1 MGEDDKLY
9 IGRIAREFGADGE
22 LQVNLASEYSIEENM
37 KEPVFVEIDGIPV
50 PLFLKSFRT
59 RGKDKALVVFDDFES
74 SRAASRFVGLPL
86 FVFQASEEEEE
97 EISGLELFVGFTVID
112 HDLGLL
118 GTIIDFHDI
127 TGNPLFVVDHN
138 GTEILI
144 PVNEDLI
151 LKVSEKKK
159 EITFDLP
166 TGLIEL
172 FKE

>member
-1 MGEDDKLY
+1 MGEDSKLY
-9 IGRIAREFGADGE
+9 IGRIAKEFGADGE
-22 LQVNLASEYSIEENM
+22 LQINLSSEYSIEENI

-74 SRAASRFVGLPL
+74 SHTASRLIGLSMFVK
-86 FVFQASEEEEE
+86 QAEEVEEEEE
-97 EISGLELFVGFTVID
+97 VGLELFIGFTVID
-112 HDLGLL
+112 HDLGRL

-127 TGNPLFVVDHN
+127 SGNPLFVVDHN

-166 TGLIEL
+166 AGLIDL
-172 FKE
+172 N

>member
-50 PLFLKSFRT
+50 PLFLKSFRN
-59 RGKDKALVVFDDFES
+59 RGKDKALVMFDDFES
-74 SRAASRFVGLPL
+74 SRAAARFVGLPL
-86 FVFQASEEEEE
+86 FVFQSTEEEEDE
-97 EISGLELFVGFTVID
+97 LTGLELFVGFTVID

-118 GTIIDFHDI
+118 GSIVDFHDI

-144 PVNEDLI
+144 PVHEDLI
-151 LKVSEKKK
+151 LEVSEKKK

-166 TGLIEL
+166 SGLIDL